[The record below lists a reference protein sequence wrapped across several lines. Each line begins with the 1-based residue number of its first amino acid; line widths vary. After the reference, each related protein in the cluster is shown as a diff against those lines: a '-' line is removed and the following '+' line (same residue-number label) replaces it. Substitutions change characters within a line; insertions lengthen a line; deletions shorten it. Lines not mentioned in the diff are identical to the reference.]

1 MVLWNE
7 DKTPDQV
14 QNFTIYKA
22 KFSYYSAKFYE
33 KLHSASY
40 VIPAVI
46 LHKAEKEKP
55 QEKYKKRAS
64 LDTVTLKGTF
74 FKKYLLVI
82 GMIDVNYT
90 A

>member
-22 KFSYYSAKFYE
+22 KFSYYSAKLYE
-33 KLHSASY
+33 KLHFASY

-46 LHKAEKEKP
+46 LHKAQKETP

-74 FKKYLLVI
+74 SNTNLV
-82 GMIDVNYT
+82 DLVHVN
-90 A
+90 AN